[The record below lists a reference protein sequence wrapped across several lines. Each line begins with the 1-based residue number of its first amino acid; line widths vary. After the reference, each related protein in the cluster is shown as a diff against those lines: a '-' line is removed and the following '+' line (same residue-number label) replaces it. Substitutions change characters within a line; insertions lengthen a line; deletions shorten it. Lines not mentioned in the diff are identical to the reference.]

1 MNENSIPKLMYHIGM
16 LQAEMK
22 VLAYDEK
29 FLKMRDVHDRKKHI
43 ADIIE
48 KCDQLAKQYAQKLN
62 LNENNIMKKSELKTL
77 LRIIAEEVIAVK
89 SEQLNETKGLS
100 GMKKTKES
108 TEHTEKISDSKD
120 LTGPAPTEKT
130 EGKALPKKSSP
141 AKPKVGIKE
150 DIMEMIKEAIEEYGL
165 EEMAKKPV
173 EYDKENNRLKGSI
186 SVDKRKED
194 PSSPTGYSLSEPY
207 TLKDGTVVPAG
218 TPVDAPK
225 GPYVP
230 VSKNPNMGRPKSSI
244 DTGSEETDDEDDE
257 EDNIPQ
263 QIKDRL
269 AKADLPPS
277 SVNVKLDGKN
287 IGKFDFRTARDRK
300 ISSDTMATH
309 LYRIPQ
315 LVNYTFDD
323 SVKEKFD
330 ALSDLFFDDKLP
342 STATLN
348 LKKQGKMV
356 VAP

>member
-1 MNENSIPKLMYHIGM
+1 MSENSIPKLMFHVG
-16 LQAEMK
+16 LLHGELKA
-22 VLAYDEK
+22 LPYDEK
-29 FLKMRDVHDRKKHI
+29 FLKMRDIHDRKKYI
-43 ADIIE
+43 ADLLSRCERQAKEYGE
-48 KCDQLAKQYAQKLN
+48 KIN
-62 LNENNIMKKSELKTL
+62 LNEHNTMKKSELKAL
-77 LRIIAEEVIAVK
+77 LRVITEEVVAVK
-89 SEQLNETKGLS
+89 RARLNESKGLS
-100 GMKKTKES
+100 GMKKAKES
-108 TEHTEKISDSKD
+108 TEHTETIADSKD
-120 LTGPAPTEKT
+120 LTGPGPKEKT
-130 EGKALPKKSSP
+130 EGAALPKKSKP
-141 AKPKVGIKE
+141 ANPKVGIKE
-150 DIMEMIKEAIEEYGL
+150 DIMEMIREAIEEYGL

-277 SVNVKLDGKN
+277 SVNVKLDGKS

-330 ALSDLFFDDKLP
+330 ALSDLFFDDKLS

-348 LKKQGKMV
+348 LKKQGKTV
-356 VAP
+356 VAS

>member
-1 MNENSIPKLMYHIGM
+1 
-16 LQAEMK
+16 
-22 VLAYDEK
+22 
-29 FLKMRDVHDRKKHI
+29 
-43 ADIIE
+43 
-48 KCDQLAKQYAQKLN
+48 
-62 LNENNIMKKSELKTL
+62 
-77 LRIIAEEVIAVK
+77 
-89 SEQLNETKGLS
+89 
-100 GMKKTKES
+100 
-108 TEHTEKISDSKD
+108 
-120 LTGPAPTEKT
+120 
-130 EGKALPKKSSP
+130 
-141 AKPKVGIKE
+141 
-150 DIMEMIKEAIEEYGL
+150 
-165 EEMAKKPV
+165 MAKKPV

-277 SVNVKLDGKN
+277 SVNVKLDGKS

-330 ALSDLFFDDKLP
+330 ALSDLFFDDKLS

-348 LKKQGKMV
+348 LKKQGKTV
-356 VAP
+356 VAS